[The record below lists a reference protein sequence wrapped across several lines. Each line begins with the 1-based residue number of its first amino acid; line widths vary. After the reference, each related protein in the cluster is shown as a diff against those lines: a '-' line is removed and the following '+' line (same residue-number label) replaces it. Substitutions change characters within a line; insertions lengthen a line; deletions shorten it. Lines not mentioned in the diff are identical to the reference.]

1 MATNLRHVIAATGSA
16 TVASGTSYTLVANTP
31 SAEIPIGKNQLIRI
45 ASTFLNVGVFVRFGP
60 TGTNTASIADV
71 YIPYGIAET
80 FDMGSVNSSIC
91 LLATSAS
98 TAQVSIVSR
107 S

>member
-16 TVASGTSYTLVANTP
+16 TVASGTNYATSTTP
-31 SAEIPIGKNQLIRI
+31 TSEIAIGKNQLVRI
-45 ASTFLNVGVFVRFGP
+45 VPTTASFGVFVRFGP
-60 TGTNTASIADV
+60 AGTNTAGVNDI
-71 YIPYGIAET
+71 YIPYGVSET

-91 LLATSAS
+91 LYATGAS
-98 TAQVSIVSR
+98 TCVVSIVSR